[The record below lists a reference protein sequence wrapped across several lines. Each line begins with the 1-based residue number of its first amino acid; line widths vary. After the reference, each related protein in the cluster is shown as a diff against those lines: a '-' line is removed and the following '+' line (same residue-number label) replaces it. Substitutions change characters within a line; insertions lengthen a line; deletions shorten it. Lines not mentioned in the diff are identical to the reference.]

1 MNKKID
7 DLNKTIDWHEQYFR
21 RKFILVHGKESEN
34 EDTDVIVKEIL
45 NEFLQEKFA
54 NVDIDRSHQ
63 IGTIKNIKQSRSIII
78 KFARY
83 NVRNRVFKNKK
94 KLRDTAI
101 SITESLT
108 RKRMQMLTKA
118 RNEFLFKNV
127 LTQEGKILV
136 SDDNAIKVYYD

>member
-1 MNKKID
+1 MHFGA
-7 DLNKTIDWHEQYFR
+7 WC
-21 RKFILVHGKESEN
+21 KESEN

-45 NEFLQEKFA
+45 NELLQEKFA

-83 NVRNRVFKNKK
+83 NIRNRVFKNKK
-94 KLRDTAI
+94 KVRDTAI

-118 RNEFLFKNV
+118 RSEFLFKNV

>member
-1 MNKKID
+1 MHFGA
-7 DLNKTIDWHEQYFR
+7 WC
-21 RKFILVHGKESEN
+21 KESEN

-45 NEFLQEKFA
+45 NELLQEKFA

-63 IGTIKNIKQSRSIII
+63 IGTIKNIKQSRCIII

-83 NVRNRVFKNKK
+83 NIRNRVFKNKK

-118 RNEFLFKNV
+118 RNEFLLKMFGHRK
-127 LTQEGKILV
+127 EKF
-136 SDDNAIKVYYD
+136 

>member
-1 MNKKID
+1 MHFGA
-7 DLNKTIDWHEQYFR
+7 WC
-21 RKFILVHGKESEN
+21 KESEN

-45 NEFLQEKFA
+45 NELLQEKFA

-63 IGTIKNIKQSRSIII
+63 TGTIKNIKQSRCIII

-83 NVRNRVFKNKK
+83 NIRNKVFKNKK

-127 LTQEGKILV
+127 WTQEGKILV

>member
-1 MNKKID
+1 MHFGA
-7 DLNKTIDWHEQYFR
+7 WC
-21 RKFILVHGKESEN
+21 KESEN

-45 NEFLQEKFA
+45 NELLQEKFA

-83 NVRNRVFKNKK
+83 NIRNRVFKNKK

-118 RNEFLFKNV
+118 RSEFLFKNV

-136 SDDNAIKVYYD
+136 SDDNAINVYYD

>member
-1 MNKKID
+1 MHFGA
-7 DLNKTIDWHEQYFR
+7 WC
-21 RKFILVHGKESEN
+21 KESEN

-45 NEFLQEKFA
+45 NELLQEKFA

-63 IGTIKNIKQSRSIII
+63 IGTIKNIKQSRCIII

-83 NVRNRVFKNKK
+83 NIRNRVFKNKK

-127 LTQEGKILV
+127 WTQEGKILV

>member
-1 MNKKID
+1 MHFGA
-7 DLNKTIDWHEQYFR
+7 WC
-21 RKFILVHGKESEN
+21 KESEN

-45 NEFLQEKFA
+45 NELLQEKFA

-63 IGTIKNIKQSRSIII
+63 IRTIKNIKQSRSIII

-83 NVRNRVFKNKK
+83 NIRNRVFKNKK

-118 RNEFLFKNV
+118 RSEFLFKNV

>member
-1 MNKKID
+1 MHFGE
-7 DLNKTIDWHEQYFR
+7 WC
-21 RKFILVHGKESEN
+21 KESEN
-34 EDTDVIVKEIL
+34 EDTDVIVKEIF
-45 NEFLQEKFA
+45 NELLQEKFA

-63 IGTIKNIKQSRSIII
+63 IGTIKNIKQSRCIII

-83 NVRNRVFKNKK
+83 NIRNRVFKNKK

-127 LTQEGKILV
+127 WTQEGKILV

>member
-63 IGTIKNIKQSRSIII
+63 IGTIK
-78 KFARY
+78 
-83 NVRNRVFKNKK
+83 
-94 KLRDTAI
+94 I
-101 SITESLT
+101 SNNQGPSSSSLPGITSETEYLKT
-108 RKRMQMLTKA
+108 RK
-118 RNEFLFKNV
+118 N
-127 LTQEGKILV
+127 
-136 SDDNAIKVYYD
+136 

>member
-1 MNKKID
+1 MD
-7 DLNKTIDWHEQYFR
+7 FGAWC
-21 RKFILVHGKESEN
+21 KESEN

-45 NEFLQEKFA
+45 NELLQEKFA

-83 NVRNRVFKNKK
+83 NIRNRVFKNKK

-118 RNEFLFKNV
+118 RSEFLFKNV

-136 SDDNAIKVYYD
+136 SDDNAINVYYD

>member
-1 MNKKID
+1 MHFGA
-7 DLNKTIDWHEQYFR
+7 WC
-21 RKFILVHGKESEN
+21 KESEN

-45 NEFLQEKFA
+45 NELLQEKFA

-83 NVRNRVFKNKK
+83 NIRNRVFKNKK

-118 RNEFLFKNV
+118 RSEFLFKNV
-127 LTQEGKILV
+127 LTQVGKILV